1 MAADGGPPRSR
12 GGATASRRSREGH
25 FRYLVALQL
34 LTKLVSF
41 VFNSWCMGAVEGFS
55 GSVLQATSFVDRVL
69 YYREGFRRGCL
80 HGGFG
85 SSEVTDDNTRLLKV
99 ARMAF
104 PIGIVA
110 TTAGCIHELWKQKM
124 KLSDPSAASVYGFED
139 PYVQAILIN
148 GIACILELLAE
159 PLYILSQ
166 NLFLLK
172 LRLISEVVATLVR
185 CITAYIL
192 IKNSSLEM
200 AFSFFKE
207 TVVVFPLSQAMYG
220 ACLLFAYWF
229 YFLSCHLSKM
239 HCVLPCRVQDW
250 MDYDRRL
257 WRACKML
264 TGQSMKELVFQKGQE
279 LIPFRSSYLDEY
291 GIVDRLG
298 SLVVRLIF
306 HPFEESNRL
315 KFAEMASGQTPQMT
329 SNLRTALIQCLKINC
344 LAGLIIIAFGPGYSY
359 TLLRM
364 AYKEKHCDGATQLL
378 LILYWFYVIILAF
391 NGTLEAFLQSIAS
404 EPQLKMLND
413 FSLFS
418 SVMYVLIKVLL
429 IGYAGAVGLIISDAI
444 NMLLRISHF
453 LAFTRR
459 FFQGSY
465 AISIQQVLPSGWW
478 VLVCSGATTIISEMM
493 VLNKENNKT
502 YWQTLPLHLSIDASC
517 FFLSCAMIYPREKA
531 FIKQFIQLHKHR
543 D

>member
-41 VFNSWCMGAVEGFS
+41 VFNSWCMGAVEGITHSDSNSRLS
-55 GSVLQATSFVDRVL
+55 GQFV
-69 YYREGFRRGCL
+69 C
-80 HGGFG
+80 
-85 SSEVTDDNTRLLKV
+85 SEVTDDNTRLLKV

-200 AFSFFKE
+200 AFSFFK
-207 TVVVFPLSQAMYG
+207 
-220 ACLLFAYWF
+220 
-229 YFLSCHLSKM
+229 
-239 HCVLPCRVQDW
+239 DW

-315 KFAEMASGQTPQMT
+315 KFAEMASG
-329 SNLRTALIQCLKINC
+329 
-344 LAGLIIIAFGPGYSY
+344 
-359 TLLRM
+359 
-364 AYKEKHCDGATQLL
+364 
-378 LILYWFYVIILAF
+378 
-391 NGTLEAFLQSIAS
+391 TLEAFLQSIAS

-418 SVMYVLIKVLL
+418 SVIMGRYATKDFALSGIYKEVFPGFLCNLHSTSVT
-429 IGYAGAVGLIISDAI
+429 IGLVGFG
-444 NMLLRISHF
+444 MF
-453 LAFTRR
+453 W
-459 FFQGSY
+459 SY
-465 AISIQQVLPSGWW
+465 NYNI
-478 VLVCSGATTIISEMM
+478 
-493 VLNKENNKT
+493 
-502 YWQTLPLHLSIDASC
+502 
-517 FFLSCAMIYPREKA
+517 
-531 FIKQFIQLHKHR
+531 
-543 D
+543 